1 MRCRGLGGLVRCGA
15 RCRFKTTFVDTA
27 SRCCLNIR
35 SISTTDFVDIASR
48 RCFNGRILLTQI
60 KRWETQRDQ
69 ILIKEGIENV
79 SIPRQEKKAKFIVG
93 EKNIEITGNSRH
105 GGSSAG
111 DQMEQKILSDT
122 AHSHTS
128 SKQELQVPRMQ
139 KYSARYRIRDPLF
152 IFIE

>member
-1 MRCRGLGGLVRCGA
+1 MVLSDVEPDAALKPHLLTRHQDAALISGL
-15 RCRFKTTFVDTA
+15 
-27 SRCCLNIR
+27 
-35 SISTTDFVDIASR
+35 ISTTDFVDMASR

-111 DQMEQKILSDT
+111 DQMERRYSLTLLILTPRANKNYRSPECRNTARDT
-122 AHSHTS
+122 
-128 SKQELQVPRMQ
+128 E
-139 KYSARYRIRDPLF
+139 
-152 IFIE
+152 

>member
-1 MRCRGLGGLVRCGA
+1 MVLSDVEPDAALKPHLLTRHQDAALISGL
-15 RCRFKTTFVDTA
+15 
-27 SRCCLNIR
+27 
-35 SISTTDFVDIASR
+35 ISTTDFVDMASR

-111 DQMEQKILSDT
+111 DQMERRYSLTLLILTPRANKNYRSSECRNTARDT
-122 AHSHTS
+122 
-128 SKQELQVPRMQ
+128 E
-139 KYSARYRIRDPLF
+139 
-152 IFIE
+152 

>member
-1 MRCRGLGGLVRCGA
+1 MVLSEVEPDAALKPHLLTRHQDAALISGL
-15 RCRFKTTFVDTA
+15 
-27 SRCCLNIR
+27 
-35 SISTTDFVDIASR
+35 ISTRDFVEMASR

-79 SIPRQEKKAKFIVG
+79 SIPRQKKKAKFIVG

-128 SKQELQVPRMQ
+128 SKQELQVLRMQ

>member
-1 MRCRGLGGLVRCGA
+1 MVLSDVEPDAALKPHLLTRHQDAALISGL
-15 RCRFKTTFVDTA
+15 
-27 SRCCLNIR
+27 
-35 SISTTDFVDIASR
+35 ISTTDFVDAASR

-79 SIPRQEKKAKFIVG
+79 SIPRQKKKAKFIVG

-111 DQMEQKILSDT
+111 DQMERRYSLTLLILTPRANKNYRSSECRNTALDT
-122 AHSHTS
+122 
-128 SKQELQVPRMQ
+128 E
-139 KYSARYRIRDPLF
+139 
-152 IFIE
+152 